1 MDKIIFIVLLLFVY
15 IAGIGIGATITYL
28 LYSWKGED

>member
-1 MDKIIFIVLLLFVY
+1 MDKIIFIVLLIYVY

-28 LYSWKGED
+28 IDSWKGEV

>member
-1 MDKIIFIVLLLFVY
+1 MDKIIFVVLLLYAY

-28 LYSWKGED
+28 IDSWKGED